1 MVHQLAKPWRSDFEM
16 VNPCGSHWCSNHAKV
31 SLNFPWVSCAHG
43 SIAFCCS
50 FSCFR
55 TAVHQGMLVDRV
67 EWLQPFMIAKSWRG
81 VAIPD
86 SPKMTLL
93 TFRGEILS
101 NQQWSQ
107 NSGMSNQ
114 CFLLNMFEHN
124 ATKGVLEGRC
134 LDPPSRSV
142 YRWWASR
149 QHHAQHS
156 NREED
161 PLSYLEWHD
170 EWR

>member
-16 VNPCGSHWCSNHAKV
+16 VNPCGSQWCSNHAKV

-81 VAIPD
+81 VVIPD
-86 SPKMTLL
+86 SQKWPCWPSGVKSCQTNNDLK
-93 TFRGEILS
+93 ILGCQT
-101 NQQWSQ
+101 NVFCWTCLNTTQQ
-107 NSGMSNQ
+107 
-114 CFLLNMFEHN
+114 
-124 ATKGVLEGRC
+124 KVLEGRC